1 MVTSQALSSPVQVGT
16 LSTASRTF
24 LRRAFQPGTLWKAS
38 LPAQLCFAFLL
49 LIVSVAP
56 LASAETVTRTIG
68 IEGRAAAVLPG
79 KEYRPRPLDDRTELI
94 LRIESLAPLTNGQ
107 CRYEFSYIALEHGSY
122 NLTDYLMRPD
132 GTRPDEL
139 GVIPIQV
146 RSTLP
151 EDHDGQLSA
160 YAPRPFPWIGGY
172 RMFLGML
179 GVVWAGGMVGLAL
192 AFRKKRVAVV
202 APPVPVQPSFADRLR
217 PLVEAAAA
225 GKLGPDGQAQLERLM
240 MGYWR
245 EKLRLSEM
253 AMSDALLRLKADMQ
267 AGELLRA
274 LERWLHRRG
283 SVPLSEVAAV
293 LEPYR
298 AAPPPHPLPA

>member
-1 MVTSQALSSPVQVGT
+1 VN
-16 LSTASRTF
+16 
-24 LRRAFQPGTLWKAS
+24 K
-38 LPAQLCFAFLL
+38 LL
-49 LIVSVAP
+49 LSLILLILPVVPVVAG
-56 LASAETVTRTIG
+56 ETSSRPIG
-68 IEGRAAAVLPG
+68 IEGRATAVLPG

-94 LRIESLAPLTNGQ
+94 LRIESLGPLTNGQ

-139 GVIPIQV
+139 GLIPIQV

-179 GVVWAGGMVGLAL
+179 GVAWAGGIVGLAL
-192 AFRKKRVAVV
+192 AFRKKRVPVV
-202 APPVPVQPSFADRLR
+202 VPIVPGQPSFADRLR

-245 EKLRLSEM
+245 EKLRLPEM
-253 AMSDALLRLKADMQ
+253 SMSDALLRLKADVQ

-298 AAPPPHPLPA
+298 AVPAPNPLPA